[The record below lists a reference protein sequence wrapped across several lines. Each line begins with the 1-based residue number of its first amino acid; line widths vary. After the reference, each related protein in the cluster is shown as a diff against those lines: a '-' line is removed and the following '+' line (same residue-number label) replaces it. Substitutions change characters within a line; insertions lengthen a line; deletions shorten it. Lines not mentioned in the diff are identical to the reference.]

1 MQSLPDGAQPLV
13 RSMDWPTQP
22 VSVYPSA
29 PPFLPAANWCFQA
42 GFEAGSRSTPQ
53 MKDADTQTPLRH
65 LQNGSRATSIKEV
78 AKMTNAKAQQGSI
91 RVFDA
96 TSRGYAEFDA
106 VEGASFRAA

>member
-96 TSRGYAEFDA
+96 TSRGYAEFDV
-106 VEGASFRAA
+106 VEGASFRAT

>member
-29 PPFLPAANWCFQA
+29 PPFLPAADWCFQA
-42 GFEAGSRSTPQ
+42 GFEAGLRSRPR
-53 MKDADTQTPLRH
+53 MKDADTQTPLKH
-65 LQNGSRATSIKEV
+65 LQGSNRATPIKEV
-78 AKMTNAKAQQGSI
+78 AQMSNAKVQQGSI
-91 RVFDA
+91 RVFAA
-96 TSRGYAEFDA
+96 TSRGYAEFDV

>member
-53 MKDADTQTPLRH
+53 MKDADTQTPHRH
-65 LQNGSRATSIKEV
+65 LQNGNRATPIKEV
-78 AKMTNAKAQQGSI
+78 AKMTNAKVQQGSI

-96 TSRGYAEFDA
+96 TSRGYAEFDV
-106 VEGASFRAA
+106 VEGASFRAT